1 MNQNVMKPESQQKIE
16 TPPPALLESLLGLR
30 EYYTRLVQEYE
41 HRITTARIQLA
52 HVEALL
58 SNSSA
63 SINGKGFP
71 GLEILDITAI
81 TQASSHLSVEAI
93 KSQFNGNLTQET
105 DIVEEYRQEDQ
116 SELQNDEPTLK
127 FSVEERSNQ
136 ENEVDQHKDTSTSNL
151 KKATSVNPK
160 HNPKSGSDIPMLPEF
175 RHISRIE
182 AIKQLL
188 EDNSG
193 KVCHIDF
200 VVRSLY
206 GDLEST
212 AFKVVKGRVH
222 SSLTHGKEQMYW
234 ASVPDEPGCYTLDL
248 SLITPP
254 GSKAKSKKARPKTRK
269 PLVPQRTK
277 KIPML
282 PQYEGQFLIDAISSF
297 LEENSG
303 KIYSVSEIIE
313 QIYGAL
319 DEEEIRDMKI
329 RSMVLGELSRGYRI
343 GRFARVP
350 NKLGY
355 YTWDLDTVDAKTLS

>member
-1 MNQNVMKPESQQKIE
+1 MKPESQQKIE
-16 TPPPALLESLLGLR
+16 TPPSALLEPLLGLR
-30 EYYTRLVQEYE
+30 EYYGRLVQEYE
-41 HRITTARIQLA
+41 HKITTARIQLA

-63 SINGKGFP
+63 VINGKGFP

-81 TQASSHLSVEAI
+81 TQASSRLSAEAD
-93 KSQFNGNLTQET
+93 KSQVNGIATQQET
-105 DIVEEYRQEDQ
+105 DRVQEYSEGDE
-116 SELQNDEPTLK
+116 SELEANEETPSTE
-127 FSVEERSNQ
+127 SVEEHSNQ
-136 ENEVDQHKDTSTSNL
+136 DNLVDEVSQSSTL
-151 KKATSVNPK
+151 KGATPTK
-160 HNPKSGSDIPMLPEF
+160 GKYNPKSGSDIPMLPEF

-182 AIKQLL
+182 GIKQLL
-188 EDNSG
+188 EENTG

-248 SLITPP
+248 SLVTPP
-254 GSKAKSKKARPKTRK
+254 GSKQKSKKAKSKTRK
-269 PLVPQRTK
+269 PLIPQRTK

-297 LEENSG
+297 LERNSG

-319 DEEEIRDMKI
+319 DEEEIREMKI

-355 YTWDLDTVDAKTLS
+355 YTWDLDTVNAQTAS

>member
-1 MNQNVMKPESQQKIE
+1 MKPESQQKLE
-16 TPPPALLESLLGLR
+16 TPPQALIEPLLGLR
-30 EYYTRLVQEYE
+30 EYYARLVQEYE
-41 HRITTARIQLA
+41 LKITTARIQLA

-63 SINGKGFP
+63 LMNGKSFP
-71 GLEILDITAI
+71 GLEILDVTAI
-81 TQASSHLSVEAI
+81 TQTSTHLSREAIESQLKGSNTQEPSKVEDSEDTESELETSSDEASSEIS
-93 KSQFNGNLTQET
+93 
-105 DIVEEYRQEDQ
+105 EED
-116 SELQNDEPTLK
+116 SE
-127 FSVEERSNQ
+127 Q
-136 ENEVDQHKDTSTSNL
+136 ENESEDALVSSSL
-151 KKATSVNPK
+151 EKATSSKVK
-160 HNPKSGSDIPMLPEF
+160 YSGKASSDIQMLPEF

-188 EDNSG
+188 EDNKG

-234 ASVPDEPGCYTLDL
+234 ESVPDEPGCYTLDL
-248 SLITPP
+248 NLVTPP
-254 GSKAKSKKARPKTRK
+254 GSKSKSKKGKSKPRK
-269 PLVPQRTK
+269 QLVPQRTK

-297 LEENSG
+297 LEDNSG

-355 YTWDLDTVDAKTLS
+355 YTWDLDTVDAPTAS

>member
-1 MNQNVMKPESQQKIE
+1 MKPESQQKIE
-16 TPPPALLESLLGLR
+16 TPPQALLESLLGLR
-30 EYYTRLVQEYE
+30 EYYGRLVQEYE
-41 HRITTARIQLA
+41 LKVTTARVQLA

-63 SINGKGFP
+63 AMSGKTLP
-71 GLEILDITAI
+71 GLEILDVTAI
-81 TQASSHLSVEAI
+81 TQASPNFSVGTVN
-93 KSQFNGNLTQET
+93 SQFNGGSTQQTDLTQEY
-105 DIVEEYRQEDQ
+105 DEDDE
-116 SELQNDEPTLK
+116 SELEADEEPDNEGFLYEEDNFEDEEDTSASTL
-127 FSVEERSNQ
+127 NQ
-136 ENEVDQHKDTSTSNL
+136 EKSAKDKYSQ
-151 KKATSVNPK
+151 
-160 HNPKSGSDIPMLPEF
+160 KSSSDIPMLPEF

-188 EDNSG
+188 VENKG

-234 ASVPDEPGCYTLDL
+234 ESVPDEPGCYTLDL
-248 SLITPP
+248 NLITPP
-254 GSKAKSKKARPKTRK
+254 GSKAKSKKSRGKSRK
-269 PLVPQRTK
+269 PLVPQKAK

-282 PQYEGQFLIDAISSF
+282 PQYEGQFLIDAISLF

-319 DEEEIRDMKI
+319 DDEEIRDMKI

-355 YTWDLDTVDAKTLS
+355 YTWDLDLVDAKTAS

>member
-1 MNQNVMKPESQQKIE
+1 MKPESQQKLE
-16 TPPPALLESLLGLR
+16 TPPQSLLEPLLGLR
-30 EYYTRLVQEYE
+30 EYYSLLVQEYE
-41 HRITTARIQLA
+41 LKVTTARIQLA

-63 SINGKGFP
+63 LINNKSFP
-71 GLEILDITAI
+71 GLEILDVTAI
-81 TQASSHLSVEAI
+81 TQTSPHLSREAFE
-93 KSQFNGNLTQET
+93 SRLQGSSTQET
-105 DIVEEYRQEDQ
+105 QLARED
-116 SELQNDEPTLK
+116 SEDSESEAKDSEEPTSTV
-127 FSVEERSNQ
+127 SVQEETDS
-136 ENEVDQHKDTSTSNL
+136 ENAVDPESQSSGLEKTTSS
-151 KKATSVNPK
+151 KGKYSAK
-160 HNPKSGSDIPMLPEF
+160 GGSEIQMLPEF

-188 EDNSG
+188 EEKRG
-193 KVCHIDF
+193 KVCHIDL

-234 ASVPDEPGCYTLDL
+234 ESVPDEPGCYTLDL
-248 SLITPP
+248 SLVVPP
-254 GSKAKSKKARPKTRK
+254 GSKTKSKKSRSKAKK
-269 PLVPQRTK
+269 QLVPQKTK

-319 DEEEIRDMKI
+319 DEEEIRDMKV

-355 YTWDLDTVDAKTLS
+355 YTWDLDTMDAKVAS

>member
-1 MNQNVMKPESQQKIE
+1 M
-16 TPPPALLESLLGLR
+16 
-30 EYYTRLVQEYE
+30 
-41 HRITTARIQLA
+41 
-52 HVEALL
+52 L
-58 SNSSA
+58 S
-63 SINGKGFP
+63 
-71 GLEILDITAI
+71 
-81 TQASSHLSVEAI
+81 
-93 KSQFNGNLTQET
+93 
-105 DIVEEYRQEDQ
+105 
-116 SELQNDEPTLK
+116 
-127 FSVEERSNQ
+127 
-136 ENEVDQHKDTSTSNL
+136 
-151 KKATSVNPK
+151 
-160 HNPKSGSDIPMLPEF
+160 EF

-188 EDNSG
+188 EDNKG

-248 SLITPP
+248 NLVIPP
-254 GSKAKSKKARPKTRK
+254 GSKAKSKKARPKARK
-269 PLVPQRTK
+269 PLLPHKTK

-313 QIYGAL
+313 EIYGAL
-319 DEEEIRDMKI
+319 DEEEIREMKI

-355 YTWDLDTVDAKTLS
+355 YTWDLDMMNAETAS

>member
-1 MNQNVMKPESQQKIE
+1 MKPESQQKLE
-16 TPPPALLESLLGLR
+16 TPPQALIEPLLGLR
-30 EYYTRLVQEYE
+30 EYYARLVQEYE
-41 HRITTARIQLA
+41 LKVTTARIQLA

-63 SINGKGFP
+63 LMNGTSFP
-71 GLEILDITAI
+71 GLEILDVTAI
-81 TQASSHLSVEAI
+81 TQTSTQLSREAFE
-93 KSQFNGNLTQET
+93 SQLKGSNTQQT
-105 DIVEEYRQEDQ
+105 D
-116 SELQNDEPTLK
+116 
-127 FSVEERSNQ
+127 SVEELGEDTESELETSEEPASGVSDEEDTDE
-136 ENEVDQHKDTSTSNL
+136 ENASDDNSQSSRLE
-151 KKATSVNPK
+151 KATSSK
-160 HNPKSGSDIPMLPEF
+160 GKYSAKSGSDIQMLPEF

-188 EDNSG
+188 EENRG

-212 AFKVVKGRVH
+212 AFKIVKGRVH

-234 ASVPDEPGCYTLDL
+234 ESVPDEPGCYTLDL
-248 SLITPP
+248 SLVTPP
-254 GSKAKSKKARPKTRK
+254 GSKSKSKKSRPKTRK
-269 PLVPQRTK
+269 QLIPQRTK

-297 LEENSG
+297 LEDSSG

-355 YTWDLDTVDAKTLS
+355 YTWDLDTVDAQTAS

>member
-1 MNQNVMKPESQQKIE
+1 MKPESQQKLE
-16 TPPPALLESLLGLR
+16 TPPQALIEPLLGLR
-30 EYYTRLVQEYE
+30 EYYARLVQEYE
-41 HRITTARIQLA
+41 LKVTTARIQLA

-63 SINGKGFP
+63 LMNGKSFP
-71 GLEILDITAI
+71 GLEILDVTAI
-81 TQASSHLSVEAI
+81 TQTSTHLSREAFE
-93 KSQFNGNLTQET
+93 SQLKGINTQET
-105 DIVEEYRQEDQ
+105 AKVEDREDKE
-116 SELQNDEPTLK
+116 SELETSDETAPIV
-127 FSVEERSNQ
+127 SEEHSDREDREDPDASDSSRL
-136 ENEVDQHKDTSTSNL
+136 E
-151 KKATSVNPK
+151 KATSS
-160 HNPKSGSDIPMLPEF
+160 KSKYSGKSSSDIQMLLEF

-188 EDNSG
+188 EENKG

-234 ASVPDEPGCYTLDL
+234 ESVPDEPGCYTLDL

-254 GSKAKSKKARPKTRK
+254 GSKSKSKKGKSKARKQ
-269 PLVPQRTK
+269 LVPQRTK

-297 LEENSG
+297 LEDNSG

-319 DEEEIRDMKI
+319 DDEEIRDMKI

-355 YTWDLDTVDAKTLS
+355 YTWDLETVDAQVAS

>member
-1 MNQNVMKPESQQKIE
+1 MKPESQQKIE
-16 TPPPALLESLLGLR
+16 TPPSALLEPLLGLR
-30 EYYTRLVQEYE
+30 EYYGRLVQEYE
-41 HRITTARIQLA
+41 HKITTARIQLA

-58 SNSSA
+58 ANSSA
-63 SINGKGFP
+63 VINGKGFP

-81 TQASSHLSVEAI
+81 TQASSRLSAEADKSQLNGISTRQEIDDRVKEYSEDEESELEPNDETPPTASVE
-93 KSQFNGNLTQET
+93 KH
-105 DIVEEYRQEDQ
+105 
-116 SELQNDEPTLK
+116 
-127 FSVEERSNQ
+127 SNQ
-136 ENEVDQHKDTSTSNL
+136 ENEVDEASQSSTL
-151 KKATSVNPK
+151 KKATPAKVK
-160 HNPKSGSDIPMLPEF
+160 YNPKSGSDIPMLPEF

-182 AIKQLL
+182 GIKQLL
-188 EDNSG
+188 EENTG

-248 SLITPP
+248 SLVTPP
-254 GSKAKSKKARPKTRK
+254 GSKQKSKKAKSKARK
-269 PLVPQRTK
+269 PLIPQRTK

-297 LEENSG
+297 LEQNSG

-319 DEEEIRDMKI
+319 DEEEIREMKI

-355 YTWDLDTVDAKTLS
+355 YTWDLDTVNAQAAS

>member
-1 MNQNVMKPESQQKIE
+1 MNPESQPTIE
-16 TPPPALLESLLGLR
+16 TPPQALLESLLGLR
-30 EYYTRLVQEYE
+30 EYYARLVQEYE
-41 HRITTARIQLA
+41 LKVTAARVQLA

-58 SNSSA
+58 SSSSGLVNSKLFS
-63 SINGKGFP
+63 
-71 GLEILDITAI
+71 GLEILDVKAI
-81 TQASSHLSVEAI
+81 TQTSSHLSPEAV
-93 KSQFNGNLTQET
+93 KSQVNGSVTQKNDLFE
-105 DIVEEYRQEDQ
+105 DYDEEEE
-116 SELQNDEPTLK
+116 SELEPDEESTSFISL
-127 FSVEERSNQ
+127 EEHDDQENTNQ
-136 ENEVDQHKDTSTSNL
+136 ESQPSTL
-151 KKATSVNPK
+151 KKAASAK
-160 HNPKSGSDIPMLPEF
+160 EKYNPKSGSDIAMLPEF

-188 EDNSG
+188 EENKG

-200 VVRSLY
+200 VVRSIY

-234 ASVPDEPGCYTLDL
+234 DSVPDEPGCYTLDL
-248 SLITPP
+248 SLVIPP
-254 GSKAKSKKARPKTRK
+254 GSKVKSKRARPKVSK

-297 LEENSG
+297 LEKNAG
-303 KIYSVSEIIE
+303 KIYSVGEIIE
-313 QIYGAL
+313 QVYGAL
-319 DEEEIRDMKI
+319 DDEEIKDMKI

-355 YTWDLDTVDAKTLS
+355 YTWDLDAVNS

>member
-1 MNQNVMKPESQQKIE
+1 MKPESQQNLE
-16 TPPPALLESLLGLR
+16 TPPQALLEPLLGLR
-30 EYYTRLVQEYE
+30 EYYARLVQEYE
-41 HRITTARIQLA
+41 VKVTTARIQLA

-63 SINGKGFP
+63 LINGKSFP
-71 GLEILDITAI
+71 GLEILDVTAI
-81 TQASSHLSVEAI
+81 TQTSPYLSKEALESQLKGSS
-93 KSQFNGNLTQET
+93 TQET
-105 DIVEEYRQEDQ
+105 DSVEKGEDTE
-116 SELQNDEPTLK
+116 SEPDTGDEPDATA
-127 FSVEERSNQ
+127 SDDEDTQPEIEEDETTQASKL
-136 ENEVDQHKDTSTSNL
+136 E
-151 KKATSVNPK
+151 KASSS
-160 HNPKSGSDIPMLPEF
+160 KSKYNAKNSSEIQMLPEF

-188 EDNSG
+188 EENRA

-234 ASVPDEPGCYTLDL
+234 ESVPDEPGCYTLDL
-248 SLITPP
+248 SLVVPP
-254 GSKAKSKKARPKTRK
+254 GSKSKSKKPRPKAK
-269 PLVPQRTK
+269 KQLVPQRTK

-319 DEEEIRDMKI
+319 DDEEIRDMKI

-355 YTWDLDTVDAKTLS
+355 YTWDLDTVDAA

>member
-1 MNQNVMKPESQQKIE
+1 MKPESQQKIE
-16 TPPPALLESLLGLR
+16 TPPQALLQPLLGLR
-30 EYYTRLVQEYE
+30 EYYSRLVQEYE
-41 HRITTARIQLA
+41 LKITTARIQLA

-63 SINGKGFP
+63 LINGQSFP
-71 GLEILDITAI
+71 GLEILDVTAI
-81 TQASSHLSVEAI
+81 TQTSAHISKQGLGSHL
-93 KSQFNGNLTQET
+93 NGLGIQESGLGEKHSEG
-105 DIVEEYRQEDQ
+105 EE
-116 SELQNDEPTLK
+116 SELETQDKTTSTVSLEDNA
-127 FSVEERSNQ
+127 NQ
-136 ENEVDQHKDTSTSNL
+136 ENKLDEASQSSKFT
-151 KKATSVNPK
+151 KAAPSQGK
-160 HNPKSGSDIPMLPEF
+160 YNPKSGSDISMLPEF
-175 RHISRIE
+175 RQISRIE

-188 EDNSG
+188 EENRG

-234 ASVPDEPGCYTLDL
+234 ESVPDEPGCYTLDL
-248 SLITPP
+248 NLVIPP
-254 GSKAKSKKARPKTRK
+254 GSKAKSKKVKPKNKK

-297 LEENSG
+297 LEDNSG

-343 GRFARVP
+343 GRFGRVP

-355 YTWDLDTVDAKTLS
+355 YTWDLDTMDAKTSS

>member
-1 MNQNVMKPESQQKIE
+1 MKPESQQKLE
-16 TPPPALLESLLGLR
+16 TPPQALIEPLLGLR
-30 EYYTRLVQEYE
+30 EYYARLVQEYE
-41 HRITTARIQLA
+41 LKVTTARIQLA

-63 SINGKGFP
+63 LMNGKSFP

-81 TQASSHLSVEAI
+81 TQTSTHLSREAFESEL
-93 KSQFNGNLTQET
+93 KGSNTKET
-105 DIVEEYRQEDQ
+105 ANAEDSEDTQ
-116 SELQNDEPTLK
+116 SELKTSDEPASPD
-127 FSVEERSNQ
+127 SVEE
-136 ENEVDQHKDTSTSNL
+136 DSNL
-151 KKATSVNPK
+151 ENQKDSDASDSVRLEKATSSK
-160 HNPKSGSDIPMLPEF
+160 GKYSGKSSSDIQMLPEF

-188 EDNSG
+188 EDNKG

-234 ASVPDEPGCYTLDL
+234 ESVPDEPGCYTLDL
-248 SLITPP
+248 NLISPP
-254 GSKAKSKKARPKTRK
+254 GSKSKSKKGKSKARKQ
-269 PLVPQRTK
+269 LVPQRTK

-303 KIYSVSEIIE
+303 KTYSVSEIIE

-355 YTWDLDTVDAKTLS
+355 YTWDLDAVDEQTAT

>member
-1 MNQNVMKPESQQKIE
+1 MKPESQQKIE
-16 TPPPALLESLLGLR
+16 TPPSALLEPLLGLR
-30 EYYTRLVQEYE
+30 EYYGRLVQEYE
-41 HRITTARIQLA
+41 HKITTARIQLA

-63 SINGKGFP
+63 VINGKGFP

-81 TQASSHLSVEAI
+81 TQASSRLSAEAD
-93 KSQFNGNLTQET
+93 KSQFNSIGTQQ
-105 DIVEEYRQEDQ
+105 EENRVKEYSEDEE
-116 SELQNDEPTLK
+116 SELEANDETP
-127 FSVEERSNQ
+127 SVEKHSNP
-136 ENEVDQHKDTSTSNL
+136 ENEVDETSQSSTL
-151 KKATSVNPK
+151 KKATSAK
-160 HNPKSGSDIPMLPEF
+160 GKYNPKSGSDIPMLPQF

-182 AIKQLL
+182 GIKQLL
-188 EDNSG
+188 EENTG

-248 SLITPP
+248 SLVTPP
-254 GSKAKSKKARPKTRK
+254 GSKQKSKKAKSKTRK
-269 PLVPQRTK
+269 PLIPQRTK

-297 LEENSG
+297 LEKNSG

-319 DEEEIRDMKI
+319 DEEEIREMKI

-355 YTWDLDTVDAKTLS
+355 YTWDLDTVNAQTAS

>member
-1 MNQNVMKPESQQKIE
+1 MKPDSQQKLE
-16 TPPPALLESLLGLR
+16 TPPQALLEPLLGLR
-30 EYYTRLVQEYE
+30 EYYSRIVQEYE
-41 HRITTARIQLA
+41 LKVTTARIQLA

-63 SINGKGFP
+63 LINNKSFP
-71 GLEILDITAI
+71 GLEILDVTAI
-81 TQASSHLSVEAI
+81 TQTSPNLSKEAFESRLKGI
-93 KSQFNGNLTQET
+93 ATQET
-105 DIVEEYRQEDQ
+105 EFRTEDRQDTESEVED
-116 SELQNDEPTLK
+116 NDETASRALAQ
-127 FSVEERSNQ
+127 EESDSQNAVDEENQ
-136 ENEVDQHKDTSTSNL
+136 SSRLE
-151 KKATSVNPK
+151 KAASSKSKYNS
-160 HNPKSGSDIPMLPEF
+160 KSGSEIQMLPQF

-188 EDNSG
+188 EDNKA

-200 VVRSLY
+200 VVQSLY

-234 ASVPDEPGCYTLDL
+234 ESVPDEPGCYTLDL
-248 SLITPP
+248 SLVLPP
-254 GSKAKSKKARPKTRK
+254 GSKAKSKKGKSKTK
-269 PLVPQRTK
+269 KQLVPQRTK

-355 YTWDLDTVDAKTLS
+355 YTWDLDTMDAA

>member
-1 MNQNVMKPESQQKIE
+1 MKPESQRKIE
-16 TPPPALLESLLGLR
+16 TPPQALLESLLGLR
-30 EYYTRLVQEYE
+30 EYYGRLVQEYE
-41 HRITTARIQLA
+41 LKVTTARIQLA
-52 HVEALL
+52 HVEALI

-63 SINGKGFP
+63 SINGESLP
-71 GLEILDITAI
+71 GLEILDVTAI

-93 KSQFNGNLTQET
+93 KSQLNGGVNQET
-105 DIVEEYRQEDQ
+105 NVVEEYGEDDE
-116 SELQNDEPTLK
+116 SELEPNDEPNENV
-127 FSVEERSNQ
+127 SVEEDTSQ
-136 ENEVDQHKDTSTSNL
+136 ENEVDEDSQSSTL
-151 KKATSVNPK
+151 KETTSVK
-160 HNPKSGSDIPMLPEF
+160 GKYNPKSGSDIAMLPEF

-188 EDNSG
+188 EEHRG

-234 ASVPDEPGCYTLDL
+234 ESVPDEPGCYTLDL
-248 SLITPP
+248 SLVTPP
-254 GSKAKSKKARPKTRK
+254 GSKAKSKKAKLKTRK
-269 PLVPQRTK
+269 PLVPQKTK

-282 PQYEGQFLIDAISSF
+282 PQYEGQFLIDAISFF

-319 DEEEIRDMKI
+319 DEEEIREMKI

-355 YTWDLDTVDAKTLS
+355 YTWDLDTVDTKTAS

>member
-1 MNQNVMKPESQQKIE
+1 MNQNDMKPDSHQKLE
-16 TPPPALLESLLGLR
+16 TPPQALIEPLLGLR
-30 EYYTRLVQEYE
+30 EYYARLVQEYE
-41 HRITTARIQLA
+41 LKITTARIQLA

-63 SINGKGFP
+63 LMNGKNFP
-71 GLEILDITAI
+71 GLEILDVTAI
-81 TQASSHLSVEAI
+81 TQTSTHLSREAFE
-93 KSQFNGNLTQET
+93 SQLKGSNTQEPAN
-105 DIVEEYRQEDQ
+105 VEVGEDTE
-116 SELQNDEPTLK
+116 SELETSSEASAISEEDTEQAPDEENVSD
-127 FSVEERSNQ
+127 SVSLE
-136 ENEVDQHKDTSTSNL
+136 
-151 KKATSVNPK
+151 KAPSS
-160 HNPKSGSDIPMLPEF
+160 KSKYSGKGSSDIQMLPEF

-188 EDNSG
+188 EENKG

-234 ASVPDEPGCYTLDL
+234 ESVPDEPGCYTLDL
-248 SLITPP
+248 NLITPS
-254 GSKAKSKKARPKTRK
+254 GSKSRSKKGKSKPRK
-269 PLVPQRTK
+269 QLVPQRTK

-297 LEENSG
+297 LEDNSG

-355 YTWDLDTVDAKTLS
+355 YTWDLDTVDAQTAS

>member
-1 MNQNVMKPESQQKIE
+1 MKPESQQKLE
-16 TPPPALLESLLGLR
+16 TPPQALIEPLLGLR
-30 EYYTRLVQEYE
+30 EYYARLVQEYE
-41 HRITTARIQLA
+41 LKVTTARIQLA

-63 SINGKGFP
+63 LMNGKGFP
-71 GLEILDITAI
+71 GLEILDVTAI
-81 TQASSHLSVEAI
+81 TQTSTHLSREAI
-93 KSQFNGNLTQET
+93 ESQLKGSNTQLSDLIEEHSQNTESEPET
-105 DIVEEYRQEDQ
+105 SDRATSGV
-116 SELQNDEPTLK
+116 
-127 FSVEERSNQ
+127 SVEEDSDQ
-136 ENEVDQHKDTSTSNL
+136 ENKQDPDARDSSRPE
-151 KKATSVNPK
+151 KATPSK
-160 HNPKSGSDIPMLPEF
+160 GKYSGKSSSDIQMLPEF
-175 RHISRIE
+175 RSISRIE

-188 EDNSG
+188 EENKS

-234 ASVPDEPGCYTLDL
+234 ESVPDEPGCYTLDL

-254 GSKAKSKKARPKTRK
+254 GSKSKYKKGKSKARKQ
-269 PLVPQRTK
+269 LIPQRTK

-297 LEENSG
+297 LEDNSG

-319 DEEEIRDMKI
+319 DDEEIRDMKI

-355 YTWDLDTVDAKTLS
+355 YTWDLDTVDAQTAS

>member
-1 MNQNVMKPESQQKIE
+1 MKPESHQKLE
-16 TPPPALLESLLGLR
+16 TPPQALIEPLLGLR
-30 EYYTRLVQEYE
+30 EYYARLLQEYE
-41 HRITTARIQLA
+41 LKVTTARIQLA

-63 SINGKGFP
+63 LMNGKSFP
-71 GLEILDITAI
+71 GLEILDVTAI
-81 TQASSHLSVEAI
+81 TQTSTHLSREAFE
-93 KSQFNGNLTQET
+93 SQLKGINTQET
-105 DIVEEYRQEDQ
+105 DLDEDLGEDTE
-116 SELQNDEPTLK
+116 SELETSDETDPGVSEEDTDEENDEEDALV
-127 FSVEERSNQ
+127 SSSLE
-136 ENEVDQHKDTSTSNL
+136 
-151 KKATSVNPK
+151 KATSSK
-160 HNPKSGSDIPMLPEF
+160 GKYSTKSSSDIQMLPEF

-188 EDNSG
+188 EEKRG
-193 KVCHIDF
+193 KVCHIDL

-222 SSLTHGKEQMYW
+222 SSLTHGKEQLYW
-234 ASVPDEPGCYTLDL
+234 ESVPDEPGCYTLDL
-248 SLITPP
+248 DLVTPP
-254 GSKAKSKKARPKTRK
+254 GSKSKSKKTRPKARK
-269 PLVPQRTK
+269 QLIPQRTK

-297 LEENSG
+297 LEDNSG
-303 KIYSVSEIIE
+303 KIYSVTEIIE

-355 YTWDLDTVDAKTLS
+355 YTWDLDSVNA

>member
-1 MNQNVMKPESQQKIE
+1 MKPESQQNLE
-16 TPPPALLESLLGLR
+16 TPPQALIEPLLGLR
-30 EYYTRLVQEYE
+30 KYYARLVQEYE
-41 HRITTARIQLA
+41 LKVTTARIQLA

-63 SINGKGFP
+63 LINGKSFP
-71 GLEILDITAI
+71 GLEILDVTAI
-81 TQASSHLSVEAI
+81 TQASTHLSREVFESRLRGI
-93 KSQFNGNLTQET
+93 NTEET
-105 DIVEEYRQEDQ
+105 DSDREHSEDTE
-116 SELQNDEPTLK
+116 SELETSEQSTLGV
-127 FSVEERSNQ
+127 SEEDTEQ
-136 ENEVDQHKDTSTSNL
+136 EKEEEDALVSSSLEKSTSS
-151 KKATSVNPK
+151 KGKYSG
-160 HNPKSGSDIPMLPEF
+160 KSSSDIQMLPEF

-188 EDNSG
+188 EENRG

-234 ASVPDEPGCYTLDL
+234 ESVPDEPGCYTLDL
-248 SLITPP
+248 SLVTPP
-254 GSKAKSKKARPKTRK
+254 GSKSKSKKARPKARK
-269 PLVPQRTK
+269 QLIPQRTK

-297 LEENSG
+297 LEDNSG

-355 YTWDLDTVDAKTLS
+355 YTWDLDTVDAKTAS

>member
-1 MNQNVMKPESQQKIE
+1 MKPESQQKLE
-16 TPPPALLESLLGLR
+16 TPPQALIEPLLGLR
-30 EYYTRLVQEYE
+30 EYYARIVQEYE
-41 HRITTARIQLA
+41 SQVTNARIQLA
-52 HVEALL
+52 HIEALL
-58 SNSSA
+58 SNSSSA
-63 SINGKGFP
+63 MNGQTIP
-71 GLEILDITAI
+71 GLEILDVTAI
-81 TQASSHLSVEAI
+81 TQTSSHLSVEAAQS
-93 KSQFNGNLTQET
+93 KLNGISTQET
-105 DIVEEYRQEDQ
+105 NLARDSRKDDE
-116 SELQNDEPTLK
+116 SELKVN
-127 FSVEERSNQ
+127 EESLEEHASPEQ
-136 ENEVDQHKDTSTSNL
+136 EVSRASQSSTL
-151 KKATSVNPK
+151 KKATSTKGKFNS
-160 HNPKSGSDIPMLPEF
+160 KSSGTDIPMLPDY

-188 EDNSG
+188 EENKG

-234 ASVPDEPGCYTLDL
+234 TSVPDEPGCYTLDL
-248 SLITPP
+248 SLVAPP
-254 GSKAKSKKARPKTRK
+254 GSKSKSKKAKPKSKK
-269 PLVPQRTK
+269 PLLPQKTK

-313 QIYGAL
+313 EIYGAL
-319 DEEEIRDMKI
+319 DEEEIREMKI

-355 YTWDLDTVDAKTLS
+355 YTWDLDIMDAEAAS

>member
-1 MNQNVMKPESQQKIE
+1 MKPESQQNFE
-16 TPPPALLESLLGLR
+16 TPPQALLEPLLGLR
-30 EYYTRLVQEYE
+30 EYYARLVQEYE
-41 HRITTARIQLA
+41 VKVTTARIQLA
-52 HVEALL
+52 HIEALL

-63 SINGKGFP
+63 LINGKSFP
-71 GLEILDITAI
+71 GLEILDVTAI
-81 TQASSHLSVEAI
+81 TQTSPYLSKEAFESQLKGSS
-93 KSQFNGNLTQET
+93 TQET
-105 DIVEEYRQEDQ
+105 DLVEKGEDTESEPDAGDEAGATALDDEDTQQE
-116 SELQNDEPTLK
+116 SEADETAQDSKL
-127 FSVEERSNQ
+127 E
-136 ENEVDQHKDTSTSNL
+136 
-151 KKATSVNPK
+151 KASSSKGKYNAK
-160 HNPKSGSDIPMLPEF
+160 NSSEIQMLPEF

-188 EDNSG
+188 EDNKA

-234 ASVPDEPGCYTLDL
+234 ESVPDEPGCYTLDL
-248 SLITPP
+248 SLVVPP
-254 GSKAKSKKARPKTRK
+254 GSKSKSKKSRPKAK
-269 PLVPQRTK
+269 KQLVPQRTK

-297 LEENSG
+297 LEDNSG

-319 DEEEIRDMKI
+319 DDEEIRDMKI

-355 YTWDLDTVDAKTLS
+355 YTWDLDTVDAA

>member
-1 MNQNVMKPESQQKIE
+1 MKPESQQEIQ
-16 TPPPALLESLLGLR
+16 TPPQALLEPLLGLR
-30 EYYTRLVQEYE
+30 EYYARLVQEYE
-41 HRITTARIQLA
+41 VKVTSARIQLA

-58 SNSSA
+58 SSSSGVVNSKALS
-63 SINGKGFP
+63 
-71 GLEILDITAI
+71 GLEILDVTAI
-81 TQASSHLSVEAI
+81 TQTSSHLSPEAV
-93 KSQFNGNLTQET
+93 SQFNGSGTQEN
-105 DIVEEYRQEDQ
+105 DLVEYDEEEESDFEPDE
-116 SELQNDEPTLK
+116 ELTFASL
-127 FSVEERSNQ
+127 EEHPNQ
-136 ENEVDQHKDTSTSNL
+136 ENTDRVSQPSTL
-151 KKATSVNPK
+151 KKVASAKEK
-160 HNPKSGSDIPMLPEF
+160 HNPKSGSDIAMLPEF

-182 AIKQLL
+182 AIKELL
-188 EDNSG
+188 EENRG

-212 AFKVVKGRVH
+212 GFKIVKGRVH

-248 SLITPP
+248 DLVIPP
-254 GSKAKSKKARPKTRK
+254 GSKGKLKRARPKASK
-269 PLVPQRTK
+269 PLIPQRTK

-297 LEENSG
+297 LEKNVG
-303 KIYSVSEIIE
+303 KTYSVGEIIE
-313 QIYGAL
+313 QVYGAL
-319 DEEEIRDMKI
+319 DDEEIRDMKI

-355 YTWDLDTVDAKTLS
+355 YTWDLDAVNV

>member
-1 MNQNVMKPESQQKIE
+1 MKPESQRNIE
-16 TPPPALLESLLGLR
+16 TPPQALLESLLGLR
-30 EYYTRLVQEYE
+30 EYYGRLVQEYE
-41 HRITTARIQLA
+41 LRVTTARVQLA

-58 SNSSA
+58 SNSHA
-63 SINGKGFP
+63 SISSKALP
-71 GLEILDITAI
+71 DLDILDVTAI
-81 TQASSHLSVEAI
+81 AQASSDLSREAV
-93 KSQFNGNLTQET
+93 KSQLNGSGDRDTNL
-105 DIVEEYRQEDQ
+105 VEFDEDE
-116 SELQNDEPTLK
+116 SELDPNDEPDENVLVEEDTLEENVDEDEDRESSTLK
-127 FSVEERSNQ
+127 ET
-136 ENEVDQHKDTSTSNL
+136 TSA
-151 KKATSVNPK
+151 KEKY
-160 HNPKSGSDIPMLPEF
+160 NPKSGSDIAMLPEF

-188 EDNSG
+188 ESNKG

-234 ASVPDEPGCYTLDL
+234 ESVPDEPGCYTLDL
-248 SLITPP
+248 SLVIPP
-254 GSKAKSKKARPKTRK
+254 GSKTKSKKVKPKTRK
-269 PLVPQRTK
+269 PLVPQKTK

-282 PQYEGQFLIDAISSF
+282 PQYEGRFLIDAISFF
-297 LEENSG
+297 LEENVG

-319 DEEEIRDMKI
+319 DDEEIRDMKI

-355 YTWDLDTVDAKTLS
+355 YTWDLDSVDAKTAS

>member
-1 MNQNVMKPESQQKIE
+1 MKPESQQKLE
-16 TPPPALLESLLGLR
+16 TPPQALIEPLLGLR
-30 EYYTRLVQEYE
+30 EYYARLVQEYE
-41 HRITTARIQLA
+41 LKVTTARVQLA

-63 SINGKGFP
+63 LMNGKGFP
-71 GLEILDITAI
+71 GLEILDVTAI
-81 TQASSHLSVEAI
+81 TQTSTHLSREAI
-93 KSQFNGNLTQET
+93 ESQLKGSNTQEV
-105 DIVEEYRQEDQ
+105 DLAEEFGEDTESELETSDETASESQEDTDKKNEDDDV
-116 SELQNDEPTLK
+116 SESSKPE
-127 FSVEERSNQ
+127 
-136 ENEVDQHKDTSTSNL
+136 
-151 KKATSVNPK
+151 KA
-160 HNPKSGSDIPMLPEF
+160 KSSKAKYSGKGGSDIQMLPDF

-188 EDNSG
+188 EDNRG

-234 ASVPDEPGCYTLDL
+234 ESVPDEPGCYTLDL
-248 SLITPP
+248 SLVTPP
-254 GSKAKSKKARPKTRK
+254 GSKSKSKKAKPKARK
-269 PLVPQRTK
+269 QLIPQRTK

-297 LEENSG
+297 LEDNSG

-355 YTWDLDTVDAKTLS
+355 YTWDLDTVDAQTAS

>member
-1 MNQNVMKPESQQKIE
+1 MKPESQQSFE
-16 TPPPALLESLLGLR
+16 TPPEGLLEPLLGLR
-30 EYYTRLVQEYE
+30 EYYARLVQEYE
-41 HRITTARIQLA
+41 VKVTTARIQLA

-63 SINGKGFP
+63 LINGKSFP
-71 GLEILDITAI
+71 GLEILDVTAI
-81 TQASSHLSVEAI
+81 TQTSPYLSKEAFESQLKASS
-93 KSQFNGNLTQET
+93 TQET
-105 DIVEEYRQEDQ
+105 DSGQERKDTESEPDVGEEKGATTSDDDKQ
-116 SELQNDEPTLK
+116 
-127 FSVEERSNQ
+127 Q
-136 ENEVDQHKDTSTSNL
+136 ENEEDETTQASTL
-151 KKATSVNPK
+151 EKASSSKGKYNAK
-160 HNPKSGSDIPMLPEF
+160 NSSEIQMLPEF

-188 EDNSG
+188 EENKA

-234 ASVPDEPGCYTLDL
+234 ESVPDEPGCYTLDL
-248 SLITPP
+248 TLVVPP
-254 GSKAKSKKARPKTRK
+254 GSKSKSKKSRPKARK
-269 PLVPQRTK
+269 QFVPQRTK

-297 LEENSG
+297 LEDNSG

-319 DEEEIRDMKI
+319 DDEEIRDMKI

-355 YTWDLDTVDAKTLS
+355 YTWDLDTVDAA

>member
-1 MNQNVMKPESQQKIE
+1 MKPESQQKLE
-16 TPPPALLESLLGLR
+16 TPPQALIEPLLGLR
-30 EYYTRLVQEYE
+30 EYYARLVQEYE
-41 HRITTARIQLA
+41 LKVTTARIQLA

-63 SINGKGFP
+63 LMNGTSFP
-71 GLEILDITAI
+71 GLEILDVTAI
-81 TQASSHLSVEAI
+81 TQTSTQLSREAFE
-93 KSQFNGNLTQET
+93 SQLKGSNTQQT
-105 DIVEEYRQEDQ
+105 D
-116 SELQNDEPTLK
+116 
-127 FSVEERSNQ
+127 SVEELGEDTESELETSEEPASGVSDEEDTDE
-136 ENEVDQHKDTSTSNL
+136 ENASDDNSQSSRLE
-151 KKATSVNPK
+151 KATSSK
-160 HNPKSGSDIPMLPEF
+160 GKYSAKSGSDIQMLPEF

-188 EDNSG
+188 EENRG

-212 AFKVVKGRVH
+212 AFKIVKGRVH

-234 ASVPDEPGCYTLDL
+234 ESVPDEPGCYTLDL
-248 SLITPP
+248 SLVTPP
-254 GSKAKSKKARPKTRK
+254 GSKSKSKKSRPKTRK
-269 PLVPQRTK
+269 QLIPQRTK
-277 KIPML
+277 KVPML

-297 LEENSG
+297 LEDSSG

-355 YTWDLDTVDAKTLS
+355 YTWDLDTVDAQTAS